1 MPMRI
6 SRVIYILALLLV
18 LVTAFALIYSPRLGT
33 GTIEGTVSI
42 GPWTPVEPVGGS
54 HPPTEVYTSRRIIL
68 EGTLLP
74 RVEIPMNGTGYFKEE
89 VRAGTYTL
97 TMTDCTFLGCSRVF
111 PMTVTVTQGQT
122 TALQINIDT
131 GIR

>member
-1 MPMRI
+1 MRI
-6 SRVIYILALLLV
+6 NRVIYILALLLV

-42 GPWTPVEPVGGS
+42 GPWTPIEPVGGS
-54 HPPTEVYTSRRIIL
+54 HPPPEVYASRRIIL

-74 RVEIPMNGTGYFKEE
+74 RVEIPMKSTGYFKEE

-97 TMTDCTFLGCSRVF
+97 TITDCTFLGCSRVF
-111 PMTVTVTQGQT
+111 PMTVTVTQG
-122 TALQINIDT
+122 
-131 GIR
+131 

>member
-6 SRVIYILALLLV
+6 SRVLYILALLLV
-18 LVTAFALIYSPRLGT
+18 LVTAFALIYSPRIGM

-42 GPWTPVEPVGGS
+42 GPWTPVQPVGGS
-54 HPPTEVYTSRRIIL
+54 HPPPEVYASRRIIL
-68 EGTLLP
+68 KSTTLP
-74 RVEIPMNGTGYFKEE
+74 GVEIPMNGTGYFKEE